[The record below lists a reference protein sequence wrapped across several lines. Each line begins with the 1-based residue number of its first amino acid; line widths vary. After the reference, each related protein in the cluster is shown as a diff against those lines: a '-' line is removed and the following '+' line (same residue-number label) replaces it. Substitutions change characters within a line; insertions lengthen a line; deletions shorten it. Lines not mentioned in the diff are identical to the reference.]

1 MEIVRV
7 GSIKTI
13 PDRSVLVP
21 LKPIGLGTMHVE
33 SLSSYFQRLADQH
46 DVSPKVIARE
56 FVLPRLG
63 FNNRVGEVQTD
74 RYWRSSFFSG
84 MGEVPEQWCRILGDL
99 TGVTGLRRLTLLPLH
114 GLIGMH
120 GSASMERRWC
130 PHCITESEARDQ
142 PYGQLLWEIG
152 CVKACPKHEIH
163 LVSGH
168 GCRPEDAIPPLR
180 IKPLP
185 HVCRSC
191 GVRLSLSADD
201 CVSAA
206 SDSEVGFA
214 RAIGEVLAGPIFS
227 DGPHEVGRTIADFL
241 TDAIQSVEGGYGNR
255 AVRRTGASKSDIS
268 GWKSGRHLPSLPQA
282 YMIANAYHAQLS
294 DALIGRGGIRRFSIP
309 EGAAPRRVSYTP
321 YRDRSLG
328 WNTEAKRQEILSSP
342 TPPSAAQA
350 ASLLETSVRELRRLY
365 PDYCHQVVE
374 RHSHWVKG
382 ETDRHREERLL
393 VVEALV
399 NQMVCEGMIP
409 TIARL
414 EERLVG
420 IPKAFLFKER
430 SACKKVCEVGRSHL
444 GV

>member
-1 MEIVRV
+1 MEVVKV
-7 GSIKTI
+7 GAIKTI

-21 LKPIGLGTMHVE
+21 LKPIGLGTMYVE

-56 FVLPRLG
+56 FILPRLG

-99 TGVTGLRRLTLLPLH
+99 TGITGLRRLTLLPLH

-120 GSASMERRWC
+120 GSASRERRWC
-130 PHCITESEARDQ
+130 PHCITESEARGQ

-163 LVSGH
+163 LVSSH
-168 GCRPEDAIPPLR
+168 GCGPEEAIAPLR

-185 HVCRSC
+185 HLCWSC

-206 SDSEVGFA
+206 FDSEVRFA
-214 RAIGEVLAGPIFS
+214 RAVGEVLTGPIFS

-241 TDAIQSVEGGYGNR
+241 TDAIQSVEGGYGDR

-268 GWKSGRHLPSLPQA
+268 GWKSGQHLPSLPQA
-282 YMIANAYHAQLS
+282 YMLANAYNAQLS
-294 DALIGRGGIRRFSIP
+294 DALVGRGGYRRVSVL
-309 EGAAPRRVSYTP
+309 EGAKPRRVSYTP
-321 YRDRSLG
+321 YRDRPPLWHS
-328 WNTEAKRQEILSSP
+328 EEDRIAILRAAV
-342 TPPSAAQA
+342 PPSAAQA
-350 ASLLETSVRELRRLY
+350 AGMLGTSVRELRRLY

-374 RHSHWVKG
+374 RHAQWRKG
-382 ETDRHREERLL
+382 EADRHREERLL
-393 VVEALV
+393 VVEELV
-399 NQMVCEGMIP
+399 RQMVCEGVIP

-420 IPKAFLFKER
+420 VPKAFLFKER
-430 SACKKVCEVGRSHL
+430 AACKRVCETTRAEVGL
-444 GV
+444 

>member
-1 MEIVRV
+1 MEVVRV
-7 GSIKTI
+7 GPIKSI

-21 LKPIGLGTMHVE
+21 LEPLGLGTMHVE

-99 TGVTGLRRLTLLPLH
+99 TGVMGLRRLTLLPLH

-120 GSASMERRWC
+120 GSASAERRWC
-130 PHCITESEARDQ
+130 PHCIAESEARGQ

-168 GCRPEDAIPPLR
+168 GCGPEDAVPPLR

-185 HVCRSC
+185 HLCWSC

-206 SDSEVGFA
+206 LDSEVRFA
-214 RAIGEVLAGPIFS
+214 RAIGEVLAGPIFR

-241 TDAIQSVEGGYGNR
+241 SDAIQSIEGGYGNR

-282 YMIANAYHAQLS
+282 YMLANAYNAQLS
-294 DALIGRGGIRRFSIP
+294 DALVGRGGIRAYGVL

-328 WNTEAKRQEILSSP
+328 WNTEAKRQEILNSP
-342 TPPSAAQA
+342 MPPSAAQA
-350 ASLLETSVRELRRLY
+350 AGILGTSVRELRRLH
-365 PDYCHQVVE
+365 PDYCHQVAE
-374 RHSHWVKG
+374 RHAQWVKG
-382 ETDRHREERLL
+382 ETDRQREERLL
-393 VVEALV
+393 VVEELV
-399 NQMVCEGMIP
+399 RQMVCEGVMP

-414 EERLVG
+414 EERLIG
-420 IPKAFLFKER
+420 IPASFLLKER
-430 SACKKVCEVGRSHL
+430 AACKRICAQAKVGFI
-444 GV
+444 